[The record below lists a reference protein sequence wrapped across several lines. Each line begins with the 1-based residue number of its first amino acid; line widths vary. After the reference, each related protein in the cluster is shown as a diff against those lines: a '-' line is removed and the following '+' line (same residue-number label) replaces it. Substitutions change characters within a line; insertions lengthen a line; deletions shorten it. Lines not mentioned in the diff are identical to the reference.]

1 MSTLKLKAEPNLRR
15 LRESR
20 PTIRDIAGACGVSEA
35 TVSYVINGKRT
46 LRADTRERVLRA
58 MREMNYHPSAVAR
71 GLSSKRVHTLGILFG
86 AVASIEFATNSYI
99 SGLLQG
105 IIRRA
110 QQEGFDITFFTA
122 TWKDAETSAPPL
134 RDGRTDGILTIS
146 PQTTSDIVIGVTQL
160 NIPLVA
166 ISAAED
172 TAVDNV
178 DVDNFAG
185 IKMSTEHLLSLGHRR
200 IAFLMGDDDM
210 ASYQPRRA
218 GFFAALAE
226 AGIEPHRDW
235 VQKSRFDGSLAFEQA
250 KALLSPS
257 NRPTAFC
264 CGNDHIALGVLEAA
278 RSRNLVVPKQLSI
291 IGFDDIP
298 AASFAAPQLTTIRQ
312 PLGEIGES
320 ATRIL
325 IERLRKPE
333 STPATTLLQPEL
345 IVRGSTAP
353 VAQI

>member
-1 MSTLKLKAEPNLRR
+1 MSTLQAAPTRR
-15 LRESR
+15 LEIR

-46 LRADTRERVLRA
+46 LRADTRERVLRT

-86 AVASIEFATNSYI
+86 AVSSIEFATNSYV

-110 QQEGFDITFFTA
+110 QHEGFDITLFTA
-122 TWKDAETSAPPL
+122 NWEDAATSAPPL

-146 PQTTSDIVIGVTQL
+146 PQLNSDIISGVTQL
-160 NIPLVA
+160 GIPLVA
-166 ISAAED
+166 ISAGEGASEH
-172 TAVDNV
+172 NV

-185 IKMSTEHLLSLGHRR
+185 LKLAGEHLLGLGHRD

-210 ASYQPRRA
+210 ASYIPRRE
-218 GFFAALAE
+218 GFRAALTA
-226 AGIEPHRDW
+226 AGISPISEW
-235 VQKSRFDGSLAFEQA
+235 MQKSRYDGSMAFEQTR
-250 KALLSPS
+250 ALLSPPQ
-257 NRPTAFC
+257 RPSAFC

-278 RSRNLVVPKQLSI
+278 RSLGISVPEQLSV

-298 AASFAAPQLTTIRQ
+298 AASFSSPQLTTIRQ
-312 PLGEIGES
+312 PLGEIGET
-320 ATRIL
+320 ATGIL
-325 IERLRKPE
+325 IEQLRNLE
-333 STPATTLLQPEL
+333 STPTTRLLPPAL
-345 IVRGSTAP
+345 IVRGTTTAP
-353 VAQI
+353 NRI